1 MEYKNIEFST
11 NYMNILHSDDDV
23 VIVRLRLMHTG
34 ENRNKC
40 DISTDSVL
48 ASINTFYNK
57 PIIYDLNNKYTPKL
71 STDVSDHNKSKID
84 STMNIAGSIIESG
97 GYELINEDGKEYLY
111 MVGVIHKIY
120 QPLLTKIIND
130 RKGEL
135 KVSIELLP
143 LKAFQREDGV
153 LVIEEFKLLSVCLL
167 GRNVMEGIEGS
178 KMQVL
183 KYSSEEYNNKY
194 IVFSQEFSK
203 FKMGTKPAIKI
214 DKSKE
219 SLSET
224 SWGDVD
230 KSTLMKN
237 ILEAK
242 NYKTLIKSVY
252 LLVEDGWEDAPSEHL
267 KYPVME
273 IKQGKLVY
281 NKYALAS
288 ALGYA
293 KKNNETT
300 VVSKAEILYK
310 KLELEEE
317 VESVENEV
325 KDDVKK
331 EEEEV
336 VQNSET
342 ETFEENADE
351 TKPSEVKKEDDDN
364 DDDEED
370 VEDEKVE
377 NSTEEEMISKN
388 AYTELE
394 MKCNSLEK
402 ELQTYKRKEEMQK
415 MFELIDKF
423 SHCYSEEEKEAFAK
437 EVEACNYSEMEAK
450 IDNKVKEFALGQKK
464 NEEKPQAFSQGFG
477 ISIVKPVEETKGF
490 DIKEYVKKM
499 KQSK

>member
-1 MEYKNIEFST
+1 MKYKNIEFST

-23 VIVRLRLMHTG
+23 VIVKLRLMHTG

-57 PIIYDLNNKYTPKL
+57 PIIYELNNKYTPKL
-71 STDVSDHNKSKID
+71 SNDVGDHNRSTID

-97 GYELINEDGKEYLY
+97 GYELVKEDGKEYLY

-143 LKAFQREDGV
+143 IKAFQREDGV

-194 IVFSQEFSK
+194 ITFSQEFSK

-224 SWGDVD
+224 TWGSVD
-230 KSTLMKN
+230 KSSLMKN

-242 NYKTLIKSVY
+242 NYKTAIKSVY

-273 IKQGKLVY
+273 IKGGKLVY
-281 NKYALAS
+281 NRYALAS

-293 KKNNETT
+293 KKNNESS
-300 VVSKAEILYK
+300 VVEKAEILYK

-317 VESVENEV
+317 VESVENEI
-325 KDDVKK
+325 KDGVKK

-342 ETFEENADE
+342 ETFEENTDE
-351 TKPSEVKKEDDDN
+351 TKPSEVEKEDDDN

-370 VEDEKVE
+370 VEDGKVE

-388 AYTELE
+388 AYNELE

-423 SHCYSEEEKEAFAK
+423 SHCYSEEEKEAFVK

>member
-48 ASINTFYNK
+48 ASIDTFYNK

-71 STDVSDHNKSKID
+71 STDVTDHNRSKID

-135 KVSIELLP
+135 KVSIELRP
-143 LKAFQREDGV
+143 TKASQREDGV

-203 FKMGTKPAIKI
+203 FKMGIKPAIKI

-219 SLSET
+219 NLSET

-317 VESVENEV
+317 VESVENEI
-325 KDDVKK
+325 KDGVKK

-370 VEDEKVE
+370 IEDEKVE
-377 NSTEEEMISKN
+377 NSTEEMISKN
-388 AYTELE
+388 AYNELE

-450 IDNKVKEFALGQKK
+450 IDNKVKEFALGQK
-464 NEEKPQAFSQGFG
+464 PQAFSQGFG

>member
-1 MEYKNIEFST
+1 
-11 NYMNILHSDDDV
+11 
-23 VIVRLRLMHTG
+23 
-34 ENRNKC
+34 
-40 DISTDSVL
+40 
-48 ASINTFYNK
+48 
-57 PIIYDLNNKYTPKL
+57 
-71 STDVSDHNKSKID
+71 
-84 STMNIAGSIIESG
+84 
-97 GYELINEDGKEYLY
+97 
-111 MVGVIHKIY
+111 
-120 QPLLTKIIND
+120 
-130 RKGEL
+130 
-135 KVSIELLP
+135 
-143 LKAFQREDGV
+143 
-153 LVIEEFKLLSVCLL
+153 
-167 GRNVMEGIEGS
+167 MEGIEGS

-288 ALGYA
+288 ALGDA

-325 KDDVKK
+325 KDGVKK

-351 TKPSEVKKEDDDN
+351 TKPSEVEKEDDDN

-423 SHCYSEEEKEAFAK
+423 SHCYSEEDKEAFAK

-464 NEEKPQAFSQGFG
+464 EVEKPQAFSEGFG
-477 ISIVKPVEETKGF
+477 INIVKPSEETKGF